1 MAKNV
6 HGDQR
11 GGGSE
16 VKYPPRLP
24 PQTDPVTQKG
34 WGKSVHY
41 QVEAWASAPA
51 VEIVTRPA
59 RCPGA
64 HKTPQDRQSGPRRR
78 AASGAM
84 SVLDVLW
91 EDRDVRFD
99 VSSQ

>member
-1 MAKNV
+1 MAKNL

-11 GGGSE
+11 SDTE
-16 VKYPPRLP
+16 VQHPPKLP
-24 PQTDPVTQKG
+24 SQTNPVTQKDQ
-34 WGKSVHY
+34 GKSEPY
-41 QVEAWASAPA
+41 LVEAWASAPA
-51 VEIVTRPA
+51 VDIVTKPT

-64 HKTPQDRQSGPRRR
+64 PKTPQGDHCGQHRPGTT
-78 AASGAM
+78 AAM